1 VLAIVVVT
9 FGVNWYFNPNVRVA
23 WNYVYAVL
31 DRLVRT
37 TDARGTVR
45 VSDLDGDHT
54 SSVMM
59 RFQADF

>member
-1 VLAIVVVT
+1 M
-9 FGVNWYFNPNVRVA
+9 NWYLNPNVRVT

-45 VSDLDGDHT
+45 VSDLDGDHA